1 MLTNLHKYV
10 LILERGDVMDYKLRD
25 FELSIDVTRI
35 ANVHYFEFTKE
46 YHTFNDSHDFCELLY
61 VDSGSIE
68 VEAENY
74 SGSLTNNQL
83 IIHTPNE
90 NHSLKCNDSECPNV
104 IIIGFACKNKELDR
118 FSKFPYTLQQRHKKL
133 LSEIMKEGMN
143 VFAPPYDIPNTAEMS
158 KRDNSPYASEQMLK
172 INLEAFLITLIREYD
187 ENSLKTE
194 KNSTAD
200 SKIADIY
207 NYINMHYTER
217 ITLED
222 ICFLFG
228 MNKTSLCRKFKDEYG
243 ITVLNYIIKLKI
255 DEAKVHIREQLLS
268 ITEIS
273 EQLGFSSIH
282 YFCRLFKKQT
292 GLSPKEYSKT
302 IKSKLNL

>member
-1 MLTNLHKYV
+1 
-10 LILERGDVMDYKLRD
+10 MDYKLRD

-46 YHTFNDSHDFCELLY
+46 YHTYDDSHDFCELLY

-68 VEAENY
+68 VESENY
-74 SGSLTNNQL
+74 SGTLTSNQL

-90 NHSLKCNDSECPNV
+90 NHSLKCNDTECPNV
-104 IIIGFACKNKELDR
+104 IIIGFACNNKELCK
-118 FSKFPYTLQQRHKKL
+118 FSNSPFTLQQRHKKM

-143 VFAPPYDIPNTAEMS
+143 VFAPPYDIPYTAEMT
-158 KRDNSPYASEQMLK
+158 KRENSPYASEQMLK
-172 INLEAFLITLIREYD
+172 INLEAFLITIIRDYD
-187 ENSLKTE
+187 GNSVKTIG
-194 KNSTAD
+194 SSAVD

-207 NYINMHYTER
+207 NYINIHYSER

-228 MNKTSLCRKFKDEYG
+228 MNKTSLCRKFKEEYG

-255 DEAKVHIREQLLS
+255 DEAKVYIREQQFS

-273 EQLGFSSIH
+273 EKLGFSSIH

-292 GLSPKEYSKT
+292 GFSPKEYSKT
-302 IKSKLNL
+302 IRSKLNL